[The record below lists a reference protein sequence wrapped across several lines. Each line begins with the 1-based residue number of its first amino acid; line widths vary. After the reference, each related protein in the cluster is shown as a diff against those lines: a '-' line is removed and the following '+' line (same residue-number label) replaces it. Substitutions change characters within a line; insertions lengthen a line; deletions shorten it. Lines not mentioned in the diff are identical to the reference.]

1 MADVGR
7 PSVYTVEIAERICME
22 MAKGRSLRSICQDEG
37 MPDRSTVKLW
47 IINDREG
54 FSAQYARAQRLR
66 YEEMAD
72 ETFEIADNGAN
83 DWMANNDPDNP
94 GYRYNGEAV
103 ARSRLRVDT
112 RKWAIS
118 KMLPEYADKLT
129 HAGDASNPVVVRQRI
144 ERVIVDP
151 ADSDRPRIPPT
162 A

>member
-1 MADVGR
+1 MAGIGR
-7 PSVYTVEIAERICME
+7 PSVYTPEIAERICME